1 MAPGSPSRVWDE
13 GTGSGASPRHTGKQ
27 EDQEARHGSSGFRAV
42 PWRFGVGRGAHTQA
56 GKASGRLPARK
67 SGIKAMVER
76 KAGQFCFS
84 KGAASHLVTGKKPL
98 GMLRGE
104 GCRARGWRSRAGRA
118 RWLWLGAAPT
128 ASSFFSPLGHSCSQH
143 VLGRLSQSSAPGSK
157 EKPSTAA
164 AFPCLLPLA
173 PLSRPFIFGAA
184 ARRALQGE
192 NRAEDTKHGLR
203 GDQLN
208 AVI

>member
-1 MAPGSPSRVWDE
+1 MWDE

-84 KGAASHLVTGKKPL
+84 KGPASHLVTGKKPL

-128 ASSFFSPLGHSCSQH
+128 ASSFFSPLGHSCSQQ
-143 VLGRLSQSSAPGSK
+143 VLGRLSQKLCTGQQGETQHGGGVSP
-157 EKPSTAA
+157 AA
-164 AFPCLLPLA
+164 APRPPLQTFYFRCRSQEGSA
-173 PLSRPFIFGAA
+173 GRKQS
-184 ARRALQGE
+184 
-192 NRAEDTKHGLR
+192 
-203 GDQLN
+203 
-208 AVI
+208 

>member
-1 MAPGSPSRVWDE
+1 
-13 GTGSGASPRHTGKQ
+13 
-27 EDQEARHGSSGFRAV
+27 
-42 PWRFGVGRGAHTQA
+42 
-56 GKASGRLPARK
+56 
-67 SGIKAMVER
+67 MVER

-128 ASSFFSPLGHSCSQH
+128 ASSFFSPLGHSCSQQ
-143 VLGRLSQSSAPGSK
+143 VLGRLSQKLCTGQQGETQHGGGVSP
-157 EKPSTAA
+157 
-164 AFPCLLPLA
+164 A
-173 PLSRPFIFGAA
+173 PLSRPFIFG
-184 ARRALQGE
+184 ALQGE

>member
-1 MAPGSPSRVWDE
+1 MGAAALGPCPGDLGWE
-13 GTGSGASPRHTGKQ
+13 
-27 EDQEARHGSSGFRAV
+27 EAR
-42 PWRFGVGRGAHTQA
+42 TQA

-67 SGIKAMVER
+67 AGIKAMVER
-76 KAGQFCFS
+76 KAGQFWFS

-128 ASSFFSPLGHSCSQH
+128 ASSFFSPLGHSCSQQ
-143 VLGRLSQSSAPGSK
+143 VLGRFSQSSAPGSK

-164 AFPCLLPLA
+164 AFPQPLPLA

-184 ARRALQGE
+184 ARRALRGE

>member
-1 MAPGSPSRVWDE
+1 MRAAGPGAGGAARGELD
-13 GTGSGASPRHTGKQ
+13 GCGSVLLP
-27 EDQEARHGSSGFRAV
+27 
-42 PWRFGVGRGAHTQA
+42 
-56 GKASGRLPARK
+56 LPAVFFLL
-67 SGIKAMVER
+67 SATL
-76 KAGQFCFS
+76 
-84 KGAASHLVTGKKPL
+84 AASRCWGGFPK
-98 GMLRGE
+98 
-104 GCRARGWRSRAGRA
+104 
-118 RWLWLGAAPT
+118 
-128 ASSFFSPLGHSCSQH
+128 
-143 VLGRLSQSSAPGSK
+143 SSAPGSK

-164 AFPCLLPLA
+164 AFPQPLPLT